1 MTREH
6 DNYRMYIQGSKRTY
20 KNRDLSRSIGYI
32 PPTLTELGVDMPK
45 FMADNSELI
54 ACMRRGRR

>member
-1 MTREH
+1 
-6 DNYRMYIQGSKRTY
+6 MYIQGSKRTY
-20 KNRDLSRSIGYI
+20 KNRGLSRSIGYI

-45 FMADNSELI
+45 FMSDNSELI